1 MRSKT
6 LLGSSLLG
14 SLAFAAIAA
23 LGSIPWT
30 MMAAPFIGR
39 LWAVAIYCLATVV
52 FYAVT
57 IAPTWSRGLAGG
69 GFAAAL
75 AVVVGLLAS
84 WPSEAILGA
93 ALTLAMVRSGILY
106 RGRPLRTLLLE
117 TALILGGLLAARF
130 LVGPTPL
137 ATGLAIWSFFLAQ
150 SLFFLMGGITAREP
164 EEVTIDPFEHAKKQV
179 LGLMEE
185 S

>member
-1 MRSKT
+1 MRGKT
-6 LLGSSLLG
+6 LLGGSLLG

-23 LGSIPWT
+23 LGSIPWA
-30 MMAAPFIGR
+30 MIAGPFFGG

-52 FYAVT
+52 FYAIT
-57 IAPTWSRGLAGG
+57 IAPTLSRGLAGG

-75 AVVVGLLAS
+75 AVFVGLLAS

-106 RGRPLRTLLLE
+106 RHHPLRTLLLE
-117 TALILGGLLAARF
+117 TALITGGLLAARF
-130 LVGPTPL
+130 VAGPTPL
-137 ATGLAIWSFFLAQ
+137 ATGLAVWSFFLIQ
-150 SLFFLMGGITAREP
+150 SLFFLAGGITAREP
-164 EEVTIDPFEHAKKQV
+164 EASTIDPFEHARNRA
-179 LGLMEE
+179 LALMED